1 MIKGVVTYRIENEEC
16 EITSLNSFEENRG
29 IGTALIK
36 EVLDVAQKSNCK
48 RVWLIT
54 TNDNIEAIR
63 FYQKKGF
70 DLKAVH
76 INAIELSRK
85 LKPSIPL
92 TGMYGIPIKHELEFE
107 MILG

>member
-1 MIKGVVTYRIENEEC
+1 M
-16 EITSLNSFEENRG
+16 TSLNSFEENRG

-36 EVLDVAQKSNCK
+36 GVIDVARKNDCK

-70 DLKAVH
+70 ELKAVH

-85 LKPSIPL
+85 LKPSLPL
-92 TGMYGIPIKHELEFE
+92 IGMHGIPIKHEFEFE
-107 MILG
+107 IMLK